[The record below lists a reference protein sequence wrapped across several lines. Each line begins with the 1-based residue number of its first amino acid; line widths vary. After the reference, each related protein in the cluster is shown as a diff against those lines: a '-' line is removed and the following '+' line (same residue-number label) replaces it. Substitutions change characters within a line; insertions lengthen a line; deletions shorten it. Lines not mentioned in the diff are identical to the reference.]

1 MRRFLLSL
9 ALTLGSVVAAR
20 AEQDLYNP
28 LAVGLRWEVDVEVT
42 TVGGNA
48 VQGTSVREITGT
60 EKIGR
65 YNYFVVTTSF
75 TGVPQM
81 KDFTIFRRKSAHG
94 VFGIFDGDTEK
105 REIMEAALPLDV
117 GQSWKTIVGTRVIIS
132 TVESKESVTAG
143 GKTYENCIKVNY
155 KTSDGG
161 MKGTFYQAPDVGNV
175 LETQTRDGATY
186 KFTLKKFSGLK

>member
-1 MRRFLLSL
+1 
-9 ALTLGSVVAAR
+9 
-20 AEQDLYNP
+20 
-28 LAVGLRWEVDVEVT
+28 
-42 TVGGNA
+42 
-48 VQGTSVREITGT
+48 
-60 EKIGR
+60 
-65 YNYFVVTTSF
+65 
-75 TGVPQM
+75 
-81 KDFTIFRRKSAHG
+81 
-94 VFGIFDGDTEK
+94 
-105 REIMEAALPLDV
+105 MEAALPLDV